1 MAGALF
7 NIMKYNVN
15 LLHGVAWSTVGK
27 IAQVLLGF
35 ITLAAFARF
44 LGPEAFGI
52 VAIAWV
58 AVGVVELITG
68 GMLAESLIQ
77 QKELRPAHTNTTF
90 WLLFGFGFI
99 SFVVISSFSDGI
111 AALVGGPKEVA
122 TVLGWRAISLPLGA
136 VSGVHRALLR
146 REGRFKAVATVET
159 VGSMIASVLGISLAV
174 SGAGI
179 WSIIVN
185 EVSRVGFTMLGAMIA
200 TRWRPGFEIE
210 RKAFMEL
217 LNFNI
222 GSLAGVAMLYIDR
235 MIPRLVIGNYL
246 GASAVGIYTMVERL
260 LEQVG
265 DILIGPA
272 WDVTLVM
279 SARSQGQPEAL
290 RKLMRQTILASAL
303 VVVPIYLALV
313 VLAPTLIDLVFGTRW
328 AGAATVVQL
337 FLLGGLLLPASELG
351 VAVLRGIGRSSLA
364 IMLMVAD
371 VVVQAVM
378 VIAVVGWGLEAVA
391 GVRVAKELILW
402 PAGAIVLARVI
413 GLSVRSQAAAAFTP
427 VLAAA
432 PMAAVIWAVHHLLSP
447 LWPQQF
453 AMVAAALAGAVTYPC
468 MLRWLVPSS
477 FESAVS
483 TVKSALRARS
493 SH

>member
-1 MAGALF
+1 MGALL
-7 NIMKYNVN
+7 NNMKYNVN

-27 IAQVLLGF
+27 VAQVLLGF

-44 LGPEAFGI
+44 LGPEAFGV
-52 VAIAWV
+52 VAMAWV

-77 QKELRPAHTNTTF
+77 QKDLRPAHTNTTF
-90 WLLFGFGFI
+90 WLLLGFGFI
-99 SFVVISSFSDGI
+99 SFVVISTFSDGI
-111 AALVGGPKEVA
+111 AALVGGPAEVA

-159 VGSMIASVLGISLAV
+159 FGSMIASVLGISLAV

-185 EVSRVGFTMLGAMIA
+185 EVARVGFTMLGAMIA

-246 GASAVGIYTMVERL
+246 GASAVGIYTMAERL
-260 LEQVG
+260 LEQIG

-290 RKLMRQTILASAL
+290 RKLMRQTILATAL
-303 VVVPIYLALV
+303 VVIPLYLALV
-313 VLAPTLIDLVFGTRW
+313 VLAPTLIDLVFGARW

-351 VAVLRGIGRSSLA
+351 VAMLRGVGRSTLA

-371 VVVQAVM
+371 VVVQAAM
-378 VIAVVGWGLEAVA
+378 VFAVVGWGLEAVA

-402 PAGAIVLARVI
+402 PAGAVVLASVV
-413 GLSVRSQAAAAFTP
+413 GMSVRVQATAAFTP
-427 VLAAA
+427 LLAGA
-432 PMAAVIWAVHHLLSP
+432 PMAAVVWSVHHLLAP
-447 LWPQQF
+447 VWPQYL
-453 AMVAAALAGAVTYPC
+453 AAAVALLAGAVTYPC
-468 MLRWLVPSS
+468 MLRWLAPTS

-483 TVKSALRARS
+483 AVRSALRTRG